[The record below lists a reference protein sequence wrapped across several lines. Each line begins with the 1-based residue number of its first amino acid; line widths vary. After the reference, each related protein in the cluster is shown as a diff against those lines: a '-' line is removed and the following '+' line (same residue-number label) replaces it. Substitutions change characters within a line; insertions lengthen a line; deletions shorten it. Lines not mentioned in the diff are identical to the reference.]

1 MLYKELREAI
11 IIHCSMCVSGAIT
24 SDVLNLVC
32 LARKRIL
39 GPFSPSFNVQDVLA
53 EGLRKVRTQ
62 LSDLQHC
69 EILID
74 MMLSQAPYFKMP
86 YSGIYKFGQ
95 MPRINVQAFIH

>member
-1 MLYKELREAI
+1 
-11 IIHCSMCVSGAIT
+11 MCVSGAIT

-62 LSDLQHC
+62 LSDLQHNRYD
-69 EILID
+69 LVTSA
-74 MMLSQAPYFKMP
+74 LF
-86 YSGIYKFGQ
+86 
-95 MPRINVQAFIH
+95 